1 MANIK
6 PYFNGN
12 QYFMSVFK
20 IYKDVRLVG
29 APPSAIGK
37 FGGDTDNWMWPRHTG
52 DFSVLRIYADANNEP
67 AAYSADNKPYRP
79 ATFFK
84 ISNKGIQEGDFTM
97 VFGYPGTTNEYLTS
111 YAIEQLQNIENPH
124 KIAIR
129 TAKLN
134 IINDAMESDQ
144 ICFQSCQCC
153 ECLEKVAGR
162 NQRAEKIQ
170 YDCLETTAGK
180 RISTMGCR

>member
-1 MANIK
+1 
-6 PYFNGN
+6 
-12 QYFMSVFK
+12 MSVFK

-84 ISNKGIQEGDFTM
+84 ISNKGGTGRRFYDGFRISR
-97 VFGYPGTTNEYLTS
+97 TTNEYLTS

-134 IINDAMESDQ
+134 IINDAMESDELLR
-144 ICFQSCQCC
+144 IKYAS
-153 ECLEKVAGR
+153 KAASVANAWKKWQGR

-180 RISTMGCR
+180 KNFYNGLQIKKNTIAY

>member
-1 MANIK
+1 
-6 PYFNGN
+6 
-12 QYFMSVFK
+12 
-20 IYKDVRLVG
+20 
-29 APPSAIGK
+29 
-37 FGGDTDNWMWPRHTG
+37 MWPRHTG

-84 ISNKGIQEGDFTM
+84 ISNKGVQEGDFTM

-134 IINDAMESDQ
+134 IINDAMESDELLRIKYASKAASVANAWKKWQ
-144 ICFQSCQCC
+144 
-153 ECLEKVAGR
+153 EKPKG
-162 NQRAEKIQ
+162 
-170 YDCLETTAGK
+170 
-180 RISTMGCR
+180 